1 MKRSRE
7 IFLWGFFL
15 ALCFWAGYL
24 KGYLPLSVKQRLF
37 VQGSFQILN
46 AAPFDL
52 PKPFLAA
59 LESEIGQK
67 VEVRRVRNWD
77 ELQAQ
82 LVTKNGP
89 NLLFAPAQWIGDLS
103 REDLL
108 MRLNP
113 IQTLIESS
121 LSPDFIQPQGQNLHM
136 LPLFWTITD
145 FRVPNESFK
154 DLNTV
159 ESILGNKLLAEVH
172 LFPDIDLMVG
182 HLKSWSVQGPATELK
197 LKDVEGFNFKN
208 VPKNL
213 RPNSLWE
220 VPHSADI
227 PNSRSVSA
235 RRGQALMVYGM
246 MIPRNSANKK
256 MSYRSLERLLEP
268 SLTEFALKNLPLGT
282 TLNDP
287 DGSLKIL
294 KKQRSSELREF
305 RLPEVIVLEHRNPEG
320 YQELLPKYN
329 FVF

>member
-7 IFLWGFFL
+7 IFLWGFLL

-37 VQGSFQILN
+37 VQGNFQILN
-46 AAPFDL
+46 AAPFDF
-52 PKPFLAA
+52 PKPFITA

-89 NLLFAPAQWIGDLS
+89 NLLFAPSQWIGDLS
-103 REDLL
+103 REELL

-113 IQTLIESS
+113 IQSLIENS
-121 LSPDFIQPQGQNLHM
+121 LSPDFILLQGRSLFM
-136 LPLFWTITD
+136 LPLFWTMTD

-154 DLNTV
+154 DQETV
-159 ESILGNKLLAEVH
+159 EAILADKLLAEIH

-182 HLKSWSVQGPATELK
+182 HLQAWSAKGPASELK

-208 VPKNL
+208 IPKSF

-220 VPHSADI
+220 VPHSVEI
-227 PNSRSVSA
+227 PDSRSVTSA
-235 RRGQALMVYGM
+235 RGRALMVYGM

-256 MSYRSLERLLEP
+256 MSYRSLERLMEP
-268 SLTEFALKNLPLGT
+268 LLAELALKDLPLGS

-287 DGSLKIL
+287 DAALKIS

-305 RLPEVIVLEHRNPEG
+305 KLHELIVLGQRNPEG